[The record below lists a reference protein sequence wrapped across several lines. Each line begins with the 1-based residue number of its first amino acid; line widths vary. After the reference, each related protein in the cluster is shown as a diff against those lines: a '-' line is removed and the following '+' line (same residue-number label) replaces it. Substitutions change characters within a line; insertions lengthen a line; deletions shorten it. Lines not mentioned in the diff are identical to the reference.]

1 MFDHVAVNV
10 SDMDASRR
18 FFEHALAP
26 LGYEVSFDSPH
37 WVGMGAAGRHD
48 FGIVRRDPVSP
59 AVHLAFEAPDR
70 ATVDAFHEAALA
82 AGGTDNGAPVYARTT
97 ASTTTRPSSSAP
109 TATTSRPS
117 RRSLSPP
124 PERVHGG
131 LQPHPVRR
139 QPVLDS
145 RRPRRDDLSLQ
156 QPGLLELG

>member
-48 FGIVRRDPVSP
+48 FGIVQRDPVSP

-82 AGGTDNGAPVYARTT
+82 AGGTDNGAPGLRKDYGEHYYAAFVLGPDGHNIEAVTQK
-97 ASTTTRPSSSAP
+97 PEP
-109 TATTSRPS
+109 TA
-117 RRSLSPP
+117 
-124 PERVHGG
+124 
-131 LQPHPVRR
+131 
-139 QPVLDS
+139 
-145 RRPRRDDLSLQ
+145 
-156 QPGLLELG
+156 